1 MKDMTSVDAGLLNA
15 DPGDIFARTIRNL
28 PGDDINLSPVVNNI
42 ERVGTNFPGGIPKAL
57 VG

>member
-1 MKDMTSVDAGLLNA
+1 VKDLTNIAAGLLKTQSR
-15 DPGDIFARTIRNL
+15 DTLTRTRWIL
-28 PGDDINLSPVVNNI
+28 PGDDINRLPEVNNI

>member
-1 MKDMTSVDAGLLNA
+1 MTSVDAGLLNA

-28 PGDDINLSPVVNNI
+28 PGDDINLSPAVNNI